1 MAEQLLESPAPADE
15 EVRLPDGELC
25 EWVDGFPKKRTV
37 ASLQS
42 SYVAAATGAEIG
54 RWLQPNPIAWVFD
67 SQAQYRCFPH
77 EPQRVRM
84 PDVSIIL
91 KSRMPTFETRVSPIA
106 PDLAVEV
113 VSPNDVG
120 EDIQERLDD
129 LRTVGTPLVWIVYLR
144 RPRLYAHSAAGIKEY
159 GLDDLVD
166 AEPILPGFAVKLR
179 ELLGM

>member
-1 MAEQLLESPAPADE
+1 
-15 EVRLPDGELC
+15 
-25 EWVDGFPKKRTV
+25 
-37 ASLQS
+37 
-42 SYVAAATGAEIG
+42 
-54 RWLQPNPIAWVFD
+54 
-67 SQAQYRCFPH
+67 
-77 EPQRVRM
+77 M
-84 PDVSIIL
+84 PDVSVIL
-91 KSRMPTFETRVSPIA
+91 KSRMPTFEARVSPIA

-129 LRTVGTPLVWIVYLR
+129 LRTAGTPLVWIVYLR
-144 RPRLYAHSAAGIKEY
+144 RPRLYAHSATGIKEY